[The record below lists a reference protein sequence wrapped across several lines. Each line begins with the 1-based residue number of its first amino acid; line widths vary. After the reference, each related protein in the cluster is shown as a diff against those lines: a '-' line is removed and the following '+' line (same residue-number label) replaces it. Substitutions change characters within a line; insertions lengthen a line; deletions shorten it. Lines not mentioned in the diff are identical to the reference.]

1 MKLRVRVPATL
12 ANLERQ
18 LAIASGEPLPWTAD
32 LLTQR
37 GHAIEARV
45 YAEDPSQGFIPQ
57 AGRVLLYRE
66 PRMPGV
72 RIDSGIAEGTDIPV
86 YYDPL
91 LAKVIA
97 SAETREAAIARLIVA
112 LRGFPI
118 LGIRTNIPFLLR
130 IIEHPRFRAGEVDT
144 GFLDGEGAGLAES
157 ANGELPSVVH
167 AALAEHA
174 KAAAS
179 TGSPAPAS
187 SPGSVTPWD
196 PWRRLGDWRV

>member
-1 MKLRVRVPATL
+1 
-12 ANLERQ
+12 
-18 LAIASGEPLPWTAD
+18 SGEPLPWTAD

-144 GFLDGEGAGLAES
+144 GFLDGEGAGLAEG
-157 ANGELPSVVH
+157 ANGELPS
-167 AALAEHA
+167 
-174 KAAAS
+174 
-179 TGSPAPAS
+179 
-187 SPGSVTPWD
+187 
-196 PWRRLGDWRV
+196 

>member
-1 MKLRVRVPATL
+1 GGPAV
-12 ANLERQ
+12 
-18 LAIASGEPLPWTAD
+18 
-32 LLTQR
+32 
-37 GHAIEARV
+37 EARV
-45 YAEDPSQGFIPQ
+45 YAEDPSHGFVPQ
-57 AGRVLLYRE
+57 AGSLLLYRE

-72 RIDSGIAEGTDIPV
+72 RVDAGVAEGGKVTIH
-86 YYDPL
+86 YDPMI
-91 LAKVIA
+91 AKVIA
-97 SAETREAAIARLIVA
+97 TDETRALALARLTAA
-112 LRGFPI
+112 LRAYPI
-118 LGIRTNIPFLLR
+118 LGIRTNIPFLLS
-130 IIEHPRFRAGEVDT
+130 ILEHPRFRAGEVDT

-196 PWRRLGDWRV
+196 PWRRLGDWRG